1 MKRRCDQLPD
11 CEDRSDEKNC
21 QLIILDEG
29 YNKDVPP
36 FHMDY
41 SRDIFIPAE
50 VKVSIDLFNV
60 MSIDEVEN
68 TIDLKFGIKMEWYD
82 RRLTYNNLKQ
92 NRTFLNKL
100 NETDMKRIW
109 LPLITYKNTDQFQ
122 STRLALMGEWTTRV
136 VVVREHLQKR

>member
-1 MKRRCDQLPD
+1 MRRRCDQLPNCRD
-11 CEDRSDEKNC
+11 SSDEKNC

-36 FHMDY
+36 FQMNY
-41 SRDIFIPAE
+41 PKDIIIPAK
-50 VKVSIDLFNV
+50 VSVSIDLFNV

-100 NETDMKRIW
+100 NETDMKSIW
-109 LPLITYKNTDQFQ
+109 LPLITYNNTDQFQ
-122 STRLALMGEWTTRV
+122 TTRLAYMGEWTTRV
-136 VVVREHLQKR
+136 VVLREHLHKR